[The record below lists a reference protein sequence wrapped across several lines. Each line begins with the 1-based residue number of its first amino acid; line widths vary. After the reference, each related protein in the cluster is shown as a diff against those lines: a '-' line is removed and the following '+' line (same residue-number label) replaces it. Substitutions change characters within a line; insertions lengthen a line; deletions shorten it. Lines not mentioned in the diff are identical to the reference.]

1 MNYLVLRVD
10 RNDTSYGISYLT
22 YLLAHDTHRP
32 FVGLPWKAFGHRFN
46 FCSSLYFRMNG
57 GGLLPSGLSFL
68 FWACNILAYSS
79 LPHAIFFCDLY
90 ILLLHAS
97 FRYPWIGSRPT
108 KDHAIANTSRCKP
121 AAYGVRIR

>member
-1 MNYLVLRVD
+1 M
-10 RNDTSYGISYLT
+10 
-22 YLLAHDTHRP
+22 
-32 FVGLPWKAFGHRFN
+32 FN